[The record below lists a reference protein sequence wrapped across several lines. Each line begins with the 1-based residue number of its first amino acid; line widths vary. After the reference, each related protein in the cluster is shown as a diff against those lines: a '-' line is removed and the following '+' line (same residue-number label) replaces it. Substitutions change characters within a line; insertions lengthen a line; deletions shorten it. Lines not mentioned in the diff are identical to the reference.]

1 MSQKFGYAVDRLSD
15 DTGSRSAVSDAE
27 KAAARRLVEKH
38 ARDDEDLAGLL
49 AALDLMVSAA

>member
-27 KAAARRLVEKH
+27 KD